1 MNLRRQ
7 SIAIPGFSHGQQP
20 IPAAC
25 RRGPLLM
32 TGGIHGM
39 DRTTGQLAAT
49 LDEQV
54 EHMFDNLAA
63 IMAAGGGSMD
73 DIVKVTVYGTSHD
86 IRDAVNRR
94 WLRDFPDA
102 ASRPA
107 RHTRI
112 TQTLRPPMLV
122 QCDAVAFIGEAAA

>member
-1 MNLRRQ
+1 MSLRRQ

-32 TGGIHGM
+32 TGGVHGM
-39 DRTTGQLAAT
+39 DRATGQLAPT

-54 EHMFDNLAA
+54 EHMFGNLAA
-63 IMAAGGGSMD
+63 ILEAAGGSMD
-73 DIVKVTVYGTSHD
+73 DIVKVTVYATTHET
-86 IRDAVNRR
+86 RDAVNRC
-94 WLRDFPDA
+94 WLEAFPHP

-112 TQTLRPPMLV
+112 NQALRPPILV
-122 QCDAVAFIGEAAA
+122 QCDAVAFIDGPAA